1 MNASPIRCLITAGP
15 TREFFD
21 PVRYISNPSSG
32 KMGYALAAAARTAG
46 WQVKLVSGPVA
57 LPAPEGVAVIPVVTG
72 REMLKAVRERFPAC
86 DILIKVAAVCDM
98 RPKHFSTHKVKKD
111 ALSLT
116 VEFEP
121 VEDILKT
128 VAAGKRPGQVVVGF
142 AAETQD
148 VEEYA
153 RRKLFEKNLDWIVA
167 NRVGGPESAFESDRN
182 AVQLIGIGGEVLSF
196 GPGPKQ
202 DLAHQLIGY
211 LNAYHFAP

>member
-32 KMGYALAAAARTAG
+32 KMGYALAAAARAAG
-46 WQVKLVSGPVA
+46 WQVELISGPVA
-57 LPAPEGVAVIPVVTG
+57 LRPPEGVEVIPVITG
-72 REMLKAVRERFPAC
+72 REMLAAVKGRFPAC

-98 RPKHFSTHKVKKD
+98 RPKHYSHNKVKKD
-111 ALSLT
+111 AITLT

-128 VAAGKRPGQVVVGF
+128 VAATKRPDQVVVGF

-148 VEEYA
+148 VEAYA
-153 RRKLFEKNLDWIVA
+153 RRKLEEKNLDWIVA
-167 NRVGGPESAFESDRN
+167 NQVGGPESAFESDRN
-182 AVQLIGIGGEVLSF
+182 AVQLIGSGGEALDF
-196 GPGPKQ
+196 GPGSKT
-202 DLAHQLIGY
+202 DVAHQLIGY
-211 LNAYHFAP
+211 LKAFHFAP

>member
-15 TREFFD
+15 TREYFD
-21 PVRYISNPSSG
+21 PVRFISNPSSG
-32 KMGYALAAAARTAG
+32 KMGYALAVAARAAG
-46 WQVKLVSGPVA
+46 WRVELVSGPVA
-57 LPAPEGVAVIPVVTG
+57 LRPPEGVEVIPVITG
-72 REMLKAVRERFPAC
+72 REMLAAVQERFPAC

-98 RPKHFSTHKVKKD
+98 RPKTTSPHKVKKD

-128 VAAGKRPGQVVVGF
+128 VAAGKQPGQVVVGF

-148 VEEYA
+148 VEAYA
-153 RRKLFEKNLDWIVA
+153 RRKLIEKNLDWIVA
-167 NRVGGPESAFESDRN
+167 NRVGGQGGAFESDSN
-182 AVQLIGIGGEVLSF
+182 AVQLMGTSGEVIAF
-196 GPGPKQ
+196 GPGAKT
-202 DLAHQLIGY
+202 DIAHQLIGY